1 MTHSAH
7 NDIES
12 WRHGDNGLRRA
23 LQQRNAELPSL
34 PEGFENRM
42 MLKLNNLEQPSK
54 TKGEAP
60 TRTRSLHRL
69 WPLAA
74 ALSTAALIAIAF
86 LINQQPKEQPTA
98 KAETGQTA
106 TGARGQQSIAATAE
120 QASTASERPMVAN
133 ATNSA
138 DGKKQQPAA
147 ASNGTAETQTEAL
160 AHTVG
165 TDEEP
170 QPPAAHITSEPSL
183 LAENTSRHEEPAT
196 ESESKD
202 STISLSPDDLLIA
215 QTKPSATKPSHP
227 KERPNII
234 NVRARESAP
243 RIALSVNLGTA
254 GNLLAYDDDIDAL
267 NNRLPIPGSN
277 RTQNYYFAS
286 ANGYAYDNNNVGLVK
301 QQYSEDKAA
310 ESIIAPYHTTSHKLP
325 VTIGMNVSLN
335 INNLWAAETGLTY
348 TWLTSTTESGD
359 AHHHK
364 RELQRIHYLGLP
376 LRLKF
381 KFFERRN
388 WSAYAA
394 AGGAVGFPV
403 KASLSTTS
411 YTDGSQTSYAEAS
424 LSAPVQFSLGAGA
437 GLQYNLNR
445 HFGIY
450 AEPQLQWYIPTNS
463 DITTYRTEHPLRFTP
478 AVGLRWEM

>member
-12 WRHGDNGLRRA
+12 WRQGDNGLRRA

-42 MLKLNNLEQPSK
+42 MLKLNNLKQPSA
-54 TKGEAP
+54 TNGEAP
-60 TRTRSLHRL
+60 TRARSLHRL

-120 QASTASERPMVAN
+120 QASTASERPLIAK
-133 ATNSA
+133 AITSA
-138 DGKKQQPAA
+138 YGTKQQPTA
-147 ASNGTAETQTEAL
+147 ASTSTDGRPSEAL
-160 AHTVG
+160 ASTAA

-170 QPPAAHITSEPSL
+170 QTTAATAATEPLL
-183 LAENTSRHEEPAT
+183 LAENPSQHEELTA
-196 ESESKD
+196 ELESKD
-202 STISLSPDDLLIA
+202 SSENTSPEELLIA
-215 QTKPSATKPSHP
+215 QTTPTTSTPSQP

-286 ANGYAYDNNNVGLVK
+286 ANGYAYDNNNVGLIK

-335 INNLWAAETGLTY
+335 INHLWAAETGLTY
-348 TWLTSTTESGD
+348 TWLTSPTESGD

>member
-12 WRHGDNGLRRA
+12 WRQGDNGLRRA

-60 TRTRSLHRL
+60 TKARSLHRL

-74 ALSTAALIAIAF
+74 VLSTAALIAIAF
-86 LINQQPKEQPTA
+86 LINQQQKISPTA
-98 KAETGQTA
+98 EAETGQTA

-120 QASTASERPMVAN
+120 QASTASERPLIAK
-133 ATNSA
+133 AITSA
-138 DGKKQQPAA
+138 YGTKQQPTA
-147 ASNGTAETQTEAL
+147 ASTSTDGRPSEAL
-160 AHTVG
+160 ASTAA

-170 QPPAAHITSEPSL
+170 QTTAATAATEPSL
-183 LAENTSRHEEPAT
+183 LAENPSQHEELTA
-196 ESESKD
+196 ELESKD
-202 STISLSPDDLLIA
+202 SSENTSPEELLIA
-215 QTKPSATKPSHP
+215 QTTPTTSTPSQP

-335 INNLWAAETGLTY
+335 INHLWAAETGLTY